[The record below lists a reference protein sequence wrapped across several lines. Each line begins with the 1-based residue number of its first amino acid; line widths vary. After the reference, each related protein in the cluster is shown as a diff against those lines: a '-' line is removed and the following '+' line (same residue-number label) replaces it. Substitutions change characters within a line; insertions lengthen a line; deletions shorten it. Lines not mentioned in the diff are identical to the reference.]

1 MATLKRK
8 PAALAVESA
17 IPAVTPII
25 GERLNQAEAAIAA
38 ARMKKGT
45 TKKGRIIVKDGV
57 DFDALGR
64 EAAEMFLGNE
74 AEIATARKELEQI
87 ARVSRGT
94 LWLSY
99 AMQTDGPESITTMV
113 SAFKEACEARGHKR
127 AASDAS
133 DFKAFCLAYHKSADE
148 VLGVL
153 AESENYHSAMKE
165 LRAIKNEG
173 KVDGRSKGNARK
185 ATLSDKSFRKVIE
198 MVSRMNAKQ
207 LTALHKAGASRAAVL
222 RKGGEVFEAFT
233 K

>member
-8 PAALAVESA
+8 PAAAAVAEVM
-17 IPAVTPII
+17 PKPVPII
-25 GERLNQAEAAIAA
+25 GEQLAQADALIAA

-45 TKKGRIIVKDGV
+45 TKKGKVIVSGGI
-57 DFDALGR
+57 DFAALGQ
-64 EAAEMFLGNE
+64 EAAEVFLGNE
-74 AEIATARKELEQI
+74 DDIKAARKELEQF

-94 LWLSY
+94 IWLSY
-99 AMQTDGPESITTMV
+99 AMQATEPESIATMV

-133 DFKAFCLAYHKSADE
+133 DFKSFCLAYHKSADE
-148 VLGVL
+148 VIGAL
-153 AESENYHSAMKE
+153 AESDNYHESMKAI
-165 LRAIKNEG
+165 RAIKNDG

-207 LTALHKAGASRAAVL
+207 LTGLHKAGVSRAVVL
-222 RKGGEVFEAFT
+222 RKAGEVFEAFA